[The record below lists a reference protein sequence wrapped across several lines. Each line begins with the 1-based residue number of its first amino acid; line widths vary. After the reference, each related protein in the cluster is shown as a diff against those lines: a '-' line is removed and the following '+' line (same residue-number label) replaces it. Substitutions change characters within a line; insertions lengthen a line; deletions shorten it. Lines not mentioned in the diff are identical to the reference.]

1 MRLTITHRTAYDY
14 ESPVLIGHNVVRLR
28 PRDEPHQRC
37 HAHLLTVEPRET
49 VLHTRRDFFGNTVGY
64 FTVAEPHRQM
74 SITALSTVE
83 LWPRPAVAT
92 ESSPPWEQVRQRLQ
106 RERDAQTLT
115 ALAFVDDS
123 PRIRVS
129 PELRAY
135 AEQSFTPGRPIVD
148 GILALTRRMHTE
160 FAYDK
165 RATTVTTAPEEV
177 FRLRRGVCQDLA
189 HVQIACLRALGLAAR
204 YVSGY
209 LRTRP
214 RPGQARLIGAD
225 ASHAWVGVYCGDAGW
240 IDVDPTNDVLPA
252 LDHVTVAWGR
262 DYGDVS
268 PIAGIYVGGDR
279 QTLKVAV
286 EVTAEGEGATE
297 RQSASEQEGTP
308 R

>member
-1 MRLTITHRTAYDY
+1 MRLTITHRTSYDY
-14 ESPVLIGHNVVRLR
+14 ESPVLIAHNIVRLR

-37 HAHLLTVEPRET
+37 HAHRLAIEPRDT
-49 VLHTRRDFFGNTVGY
+49 ALHTRRDFFGNTVDH

-83 LWPRPAVAT
+83 LWPRPTLAAGDCL
-92 ESSPPWEQVRQRLQ
+92 PWEAVRERLR
-106 RERDAQTLT
+106 RERDPQTLA
-115 ALAFVDDS
+115 ALPFLDDS

-135 AEQSFTPGRPIVD
+135 AERSLTPGRPIVD
-148 GILALTRRMHTE
+148 AILALTRRMHTE
-160 FAYDK
+160 FTYDK
-165 RATTVTTAPEEV
+165 RATTVTTTPEEA

-189 HVQIACLRALGLAAR
+189 HVQIGCLRALGLAAR

-214 RPGQARLIGAD
+214 RPGQARLVGAD
-225 ASHAWVGVYCGDAGW
+225 ASHAWVGVYCGEGGW
-240 IDVDPTNDVLPA
+240 VDVDPTNDVLPA

-262 DYGDVS
+262 DYSDVS

-279 QTLKVAV
+279 QTLDVAV
-286 EVTAEGEGATE
+286 EVVAEDDRA
-297 RQSASEQEGTP
+297 SAEEATP
-308 R
+308 RWD